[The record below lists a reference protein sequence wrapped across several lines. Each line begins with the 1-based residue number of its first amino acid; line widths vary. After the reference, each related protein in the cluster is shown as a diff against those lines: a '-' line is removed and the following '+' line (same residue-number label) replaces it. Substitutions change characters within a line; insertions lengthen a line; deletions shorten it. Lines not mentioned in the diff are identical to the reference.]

1 MMIKLIGS
9 TFFEEQHT
17 KKQLVN
23 FITGAEKL
31 SMGDEC
37 EKFESNFAQLQN
49 RKYATFVSNGSMANL
64 ILVQS
69 LLNLGI
75 LKRGNN
81 IGFSALTWS
90 TNVMPLIQLGLNP
103 IPIDC
108 ELDTLNISLAKI
120 KTIKTKLKGIF
131 ITNVLGLSDEIND
144 IKTYC
149 KENNIVLFEDN
160 CESLGSEINGKL
172 LGNIGIAATFS
183 FFVGHHLSTI
193 EGGMIVTDNFDLYEM
208 CKMVRAHGWDRNLST
223 KTQKKLRT
231 ENAINDFYAK
241 YSFYDLA
248 FNGRP
253 TEINGFIGNIQ
264 LQYASEIIQKRVENF
279 NKFYQASTINP
290 DIIPLRID
298 HMDKISNMAFPIVF
312 KSHEL
317 LLKYIRIFESNAVEI
332 RPLIAG
338 DMTKQP
344 FFIKYMGNSENQL
357 QNTSYIHKCG
367 MYIPNYPELSK
378 KDINLLCSM
387 ISNGS

>member
-1 MMIKLIGS
+1 MIKLIGS
-9 TFFEEQHT
+9 TFFKEQQT
-17 KKQLVN
+17 KKQLVG

-37 EKFESNFAQLQN
+37 EKFENNFTKFQN
-49 RKYATFVSNGSMANL
+49 RKYASFVSNGSMANL
-64 ILVQS
+64 ILIQS

-75 LKRGNN
+75 LRKGDN

-108 ELDTLNISLAKI
+108 ELDTLNISLEKI
-120 KTIKTKLKGIF
+120 ETIKTKLKGLF
-131 ITNVLGLSDEIND
+131 ITNVLGLSDEID
-144 IKTYC
+144 KIKAYC

-160 CESLGSEINGKL
+160 CESLGSEIKGKL
-172 LGNIGIAATFS
+172 LGNFGIAATFS

-193 EGGMIVTDNFDLYEM
+193 EGGMIVTDDFELYEM
-208 CKMVRAHGWDRNLST
+208 CKMVRAHGWDRNLSA

-231 ENAINDFYAK
+231 ENAINAFYAK

-253 TEINGFIGNIQ
+253 TEINGFIGNLQ
-264 LQYASEIIQKRVENF
+264 LKFAQEIISKRVLNF
-279 NKFYQASTINP
+279 SKFIQAEKNNS
-290 DIIPLRID
+290 DIIKLDIS
-298 HMDKISNMAFPIVF
+298 HMDKVSNMAFPLVF
-312 KSHEL
+312 KTKKL
-317 LLKYIRIFESNAVEI
+317 LEKYKKLFEENEVEI

-338 DMTKQP
+338 DMTIQP
-344 FFIKYMGNSENQL
+344 FFKKYVKTVNKDLPNVKHVHE
-357 QNTSYIHKCG
+357 CG
-367 MYIPNYPELSK
+367 IYIPNHPELFK
-378 KDINLLCSM
+378 KDINLLCSI

>member
-1 MMIKLIGS
+1 MIKLIGS

-131 ITNVLGLSDEIND
+131 ITNVLGLSDEINN

-172 LGNIGIAATFS
+172 LGNFGIAATFS

-264 LQYASEIIQKRVENF
+264 LQCASEIIQKRVENF
-279 NKFYQASTINP
+279 NKFYQASTENP
-290 DIIPLRID
+290 DIIPLKVD
-298 HMDKISNMAFPIVF
+298 HMDRISNMAFPIVLKT
-312 KSHEL
+312 KS
-317 LLKYIRIFESNAVEI
+317 LLKKYKKLFEKNEVEI

-338 DMTKQP
+338 DMTIQP
-344 FFIKYMGNSENQL
+344 FFKKYVKTVNKNL
-357 QNTSYIHKCG
+357 PNVKHIHECG
-367 MYIPNYPELSK
+367 IYIPNHPELSK
-378 KDINLLCSM
+378 KDINLLCSI